1 MESFGIQ
8 GIYSELAAPMTRI
21 KTSRIKNKSD
31 IFKGRLV
38 SFFWPVNISL
48 FSFSLSSFLKINA
61 IKSPISI
68 DIPTAPMT
76 RASPIL
82 YPNTLAVKIIARILM
97 AGPENRKVVAGPIP
111 APRL

>member
-1 MESFGIQ
+1 MIWVFVICIILPKLIGI
-8 GIYSELAAPMTRI
+8 IVSI
-21 KTSRIKNKSD
+21 KEDLKI
-31 IFKGRLV
+31 
-38 SFFWPVNISL
+38 
-48 FSFSLSSFLKINA
+48 KINA

-97 AGPENRKVVAGPIP
+97 AGPEKRKVVAGPIP